1 MTLRGCRRDGSATR
15 IVRWASESD
24 VKRKRTRHDC
34 EQSMRGG
41 DPAGKLWWIPLH
53 LVTQLGLEERI
64 AAWDTPREGISS
76 KV

>member
-1 MTLRGCRRDGSATR
+1 MTLPGCRRDGSATR

-24 VKRKRTRHDC
+24 EKRSAPGATASSPRAVGP
-34 EQSMRGG
+34 GG
-41 DPAGKLWWIPLH
+41 EALVDPLH

-64 AAWDTPREGISS
+64 AAWDIPREGISS